1 MSKGPDFPL
10 DPSDL
15 LLEVLVPKGL
25 KRKTSI
31 IKIGEKTLKN
41 PKYMFHTKII
51 SYIKF
56 YKDITHK
63 VYNLL

>member
-1 MSKGPDFPL
+1 MKNQYN
-10 DPSDL
+10 
-15 LLEVLVPKGL
+15 
-25 KRKTSI
+25 
-31 IKIGEKTLKN
+31 KIREKTLKD
-41 PKYMFHTKII
+41 PKYMFNTKII